1 MLGGDKRDRTADLLH
16 AMQAL
21 SQLSYTPVIS
31 LKRYKTLKTIQDF
44 SLFLYGEASSGLD
57 NLGKP
62 CYRLILTHNQQ
73 DRINGWRLCSGK

>member
-31 LKRYKTLKTIQDF
+31 LKLYKTLKTIQDF
-44 SLFLYGEASSGLD
+44 ILFLYEEASSALD
-57 NLGKP
+57 HLGKP
-62 CYRLILTHNQQ
+62 CYCLILTHHHQ
-73 DRINGWRLCSGK
+73 DRVNGWRLGCGK

>member
-31 LKRYKTLKTIQDF
+31 LNIYKTFKTIQDF
-44 SLFLYGEASSGLD
+44 ILFLQLSANCLLYDLR
-57 NLGKP
+57 KP
-62 CYRLILTHNQQ
+62 FYSLIFT
-73 DRINGWRLCSGK
+73 